1 MNANEKVETPKYLKQ
16 RLVKMLVVLAVLI
29 FIATLPFWVHPT
41 TEDGERMLMILTVAA
56 VVFTLLQ
63 LGMLQEHYFEE
74 RSYILR
80 RGAKYAKECQA
91 HHEKLKKKGLT
102 IFP

>member
-16 RLVKMLVVLAVLI
+16 RLAKMLAVLTLLI
-29 FIATLPFWVHPT
+29 FIVTLPLWVHPT
-41 TEDGERMLMILTVAA
+41 SEDGQHMLTILTVAA
-56 VVFTLLQ
+56 VVFALLQ

-80 RGAKYAKECQA
+80 RGAKYAKECQE

-102 IFP
+102 LFP